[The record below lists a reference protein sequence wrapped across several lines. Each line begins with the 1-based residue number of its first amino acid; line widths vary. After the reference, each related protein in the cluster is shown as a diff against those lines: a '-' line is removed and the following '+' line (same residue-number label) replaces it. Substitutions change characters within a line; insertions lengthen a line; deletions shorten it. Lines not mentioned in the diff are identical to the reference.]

1 MSGKLPPCP
10 NPNLAY
16 TDELAE
22 DPVFIDLTTDSKA
35 VYLLLLA
42 RAENGIIDF
51 DLQELW
57 SSEFTDWTLKLA
69 LMELAV
75 AKLIAYI
82 EGVMLYLPSYN
93 NHVKEVEN
101 VES

>member
-1 MSGKLPPCP
+1 
-10 NPNLAY
+10 
-16 TDELAE
+16 
-22 DPVFIDLTTDSKA
+22 
-35 VYLLLLA
+35 
-42 RAENGIIDF
+42 
-51 DLQELW
+51 
-57 SSEFTDWTLKLA
+57 
-69 LMELAV
+69 MELAV